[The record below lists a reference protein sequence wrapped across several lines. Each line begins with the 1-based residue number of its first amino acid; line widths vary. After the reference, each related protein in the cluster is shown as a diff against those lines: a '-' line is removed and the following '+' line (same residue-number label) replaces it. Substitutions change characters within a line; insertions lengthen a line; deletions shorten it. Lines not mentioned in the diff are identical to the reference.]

1 MVLVSERY
9 RLQERLGRG
18 GMGDVWRAVDE
29 ALGRTVAVKLLAA
42 EADEAAGLRFRREA
56 EIAARLNH
64 PHTVALY
71 DAGSHQGRLFLVME
85 FVDGRS
91 LAEELAAHGA
101 LAPEHVADLAAQIAR
116 GLSAA
121 HQQGVIHRDIK
132 PGNLLL
138 SSDGTV
144 KIADFGIARIADET
158 ALSLTTTGQLLG
170 TSTYLAPERAVG
182 RPAGPASDVYSLG
195 CVLHELLTGR
205 PPFGGDTAAAVVHQ
219 HVHTVPARPGQLRP
233 GLPGSF
239 EDYLLCLLA
248 KEPGQ
253 RPTAERVADWFAAWQ
268 DSGPAVS
275 PAQPRSAPAPTT
287 PLAASPAATTH
298 RARRPARSRTAVL
311 LGMGGVVL
319 FAASV
324 LVGTTLHSEA
334 TGPARTPARSPSAS
348 TPTTVAATDPSPS
361 PEPGAV
367 TTTSPPPAP
376 SATPTLPRTGHDS
389 TAATTPTAR
398 PSSATPTEPSP
409 TPTSAKKRPGKYR
422 PKP

>member
-42 EADEAAGLRFRREA
+42 EADEAVGLRFRREA

-253 RPTAERVADWFAAWQ
+253 RPTAEPVADWFAAWQ

-287 PLAASPAATTH
+287 PSLPL
-298 RARRPARSRTAVL
+298 RLRRRT
-311 LGMGGVVL
+311 GRD
-319 FAASV
+319 
-324 LVGTTLHSEA
+324 
-334 TGPARTPARSPSAS
+334 GPPDHAPRCCSAWAGWS
-348 TPTTVAATDPSPS
+348 SS
-361 PEPGAV
+361 
-367 TTTSPPPAP
+367 
-376 SATPTLPRTGHDS
+376 LPRS
-389 TAATTPTAR
+389 W
-398 PSSATPTEPSP
+398 
-409 TPTSAKKRPGKYR
+409 
-422 PKP
+422 